1 MKTKNQLRAVIIILL
16 GLAMITAAAVLTA
29 YHLVPTVALL
39 LLLSGF
45 LLYFCGGIQFSRARG
60 QTAVQGVVA
69 CCFPILLFLL
79 QDKSKMSKAD
89 QEEYERMERE
99 DEDGEKA
106 RRAEMRRPLKGP
118 KKAVVFLL
126 GLFFMIL
133 GLAIIVGY
141 QIYWARIIA
150 PERNSL
156 AVAIS
161 VVSDKVDPQKEG
173 KLIHLTGPLAGAEN
187 LSDPEFGVTVNALRL
202 RRHVWMY
209 QWQQDARRPNS
220 YSYDTEDSHG
230 NTPTHLKT
238 QTYHYSKIWSEQ
250 IIDSR
255 LFRRDSAAISV
266 SGTSL
271 QINGAILKHDNPP
284 TKAIPD
290 RAVAAPNITLGVFA
304 VAPELVEQI
313 DDFHPVPVTE
323 ANLAAI
329 PAPLRSRAK
338 LLGNEIYFGT
348 NADQPAV
355 GDLKIKFESAPP
367 AIASVIAR
375 QNGSNVSP
383 YPSAHGGTVAP
394 LRIGS
399 YSTSEM
405 AAQFAKAES
414 QTRTLVWVIGCVPT
428 LLGMLLL
435 KMARQR

>member
-1 MKTKNQLRAVIIILL
+1 
-16 GLAMITAAAVLTA
+16 
-29 YHLVPTVALL
+29 
-39 LLLSGF
+39 
-45 LLYFCGGIQFSRARG
+45 
-60 QTAVQGVVA
+60 
-69 CCFPILLFLL
+69 
-79 QDKSKMSKAD
+79 
-89 QEEYERMERE
+89 
-99 DEDGEKA
+99 
-106 RRAEMRRPLKGP
+106 
-118 KKAVVFLL
+118 
-126 GLFFMIL
+126 
-133 GLAIIVGY
+133 
-141 QIYWARIIA
+141 
-150 PERNSL
+150 
-156 AVAIS
+156 
-161 VVSDKVDPQKEG
+161 
-173 KLIHLTGPLAGAEN
+173 
-187 LSDPEFGVTVNALRL
+187 
-202 RRHVWMY
+202 
-209 QWQQDARRPNS
+209 
-220 YSYDTEDSHG
+220 
-230 NTPTHLKT
+230 
-238 QTYHYSKIWSEQ
+238 
-250 IIDSR
+250 
-255 LFRRDSAAISV
+255 
-266 SGTSL
+266 
-271 QINGAILKHDNPP
+271 
-284 TKAIPD
+284 
-290 RAVAAPNITLGVFA
+290 LGVFA

-435 KMARQR
+435 KTARQR